1 MIKDNKHKCFRG
13 YSSDQC
19 PLHNLEVTKLV
30 YGVLLVIAVATL
42 VSCNLMWH
50 G

>member
-1 MIKDNKHKCFRG
+1 MEDKDKHKCFRG
-13 YSSDQC
+13 YTTDQC
-19 PLHNLEVTKLV
+19 PMHSLEVTKLV